1 MKKNILLTFI
11 LTWILL
17 VNNVFA
23 ESNKTHF
30 IVTAYYSPLP
40 DQEHY
45 SYSVYTKRERTYEEE
60 KRLQWKWIKWASW
73 KKVFS
78 WMLAAPKNYKFW
90 TKIYLEWLGVW
101 EVADRWGAIVN
112 KWVRWHWY
120 DRIDVWM
127 WYGDE
132 WLKRA
137 TYWGKRTIKWEFLSK
152 NSDVSLDYTK
162 IPSPNW
168 VIKSESIKKK
178 IIVKKEIDVFSKKL
192 TTKYEFIKLQE
203 VLTDMNLYTWALDWD
218 YKSVIDV
225 IYDFQ
230 LKNKIIKWVYSPWA
244 GSYWPITRSN
254 LAKKYKL
261 YLQKKEE
268 ERLELVKIQE
278 EKEKEEARKKE
289 LEKKYIEY
297 NELAFNK
304 ADLELRNIWNP
315 KFWDISHSVRNLQ
328 VKLKQLG
335 YFNYKDTAIYWNI
348 TKESIIA
355 YQIDKNII
363 KSKNDLWA
371 WIFWPKTKHALKD
384 DLKKQFFKEIV
395 RENSFNFNELAFIK
409 KEWI

>member
-1 MKKNILLTFI
+1 
-11 LTWILL
+11 
-17 VNNVFA
+17 
-23 ESNKTHF
+23 
-30 IVTAYYSPLP
+30 
-40 DQEHY
+40 
-45 SYSVYTKRERTYEEE
+45 
-60 KRLQWKWIKWASW
+60 
-73 KKVFS
+73 
-78 WMLAAPKNYKFW
+78 MLAAPKNYKFW

-348 TKESIIA
+348 TKESVIA